1 MSDVYRDTDHRYL
14 TDPAFHAV
22 VKMLERAAIEHGFTP
37 GELKQMAF
45 KAALNIE
52 MRARP
57 IMRIAKSGQD
67 SFFGVEPIP
76 ERPPELWPPT
86 YPIQRDP
93 GQGIARVAGHLKDG
107 TPVYFGREP

>member
-1 MSDVYRDTDHRYL
+1 MNDVYRDTDHRYL

-52 MRARP
+52 ERRALHPVDRTPPAP
-57 IMRIAKSGQD
+57 IAAD
-67 SFFGVEPIP
+67 
-76 ERPPELWPPT
+76 
-86 YPIQRDP
+86 
-93 GQGIARVAGHLKDG
+93 GIAADTCPTCGESHNGRVQARGRLFCSLACAGG
-107 TPVYFGREP
+107 EP